1 MRFIIDT
8 STWVSLVKYYKPF
21 DNSSVIYDFFKKKIK
36 DGEFILLSEVSTE
49 CSYVSKRIVT
59 KELDFITNKKL
70 ITKTAELLPTKKF
83 YNLLDNQFCNQNQ
96 KRLLSEVDI
105 ESLTNDFL
113 KSADSKI
120 ILKAIEITKTLD
132 NQITVVTEETSSNN
146 DNKLYKKI
154 PAVCKELNVNCI
166 GLPKLIEGFNKEITV
181 KIKNTS
187 A

>member
-21 DNSSVIYDFFKKKIK
+21 DNSSVIYDFFKQKVK

-49 CSYVSKRIVT
+49 CSFVSKRVVM
-59 KELDFITNKKL
+59 KELDFITDKKL
-70 ITKTAELLPTKKF
+70 ITKTTKLLPTKKF
-83 YNLLDNQFCNQNQ
+83 YNLLDNQFCNQSQ
-96 KRLLSEVDI
+96 KKLLTSTGI
-105 ESLTNDFL
+105 ESLTNEFL
-113 KSADSKI
+113 KSADAKI

-132 NQITVVTEETSSNN
+132 NQITVVTEETASNN

-154 PAVCKELNVNCI
+154 PAICKELNIECI
-166 GLPKLIEGFNKEITV
+166 GLPELIDIFNKEITV

>member
-8 STWVSLVKYYKPF
+8 STWVSLIRYYKPF
-21 DNSSVIYDFFKKKIK
+21 DNSSVIYDFFKQKISN
-36 DGEFILLSEVSTE
+36 GEFILLLEVSTE
-49 CSYVSKRIVT
+49 CSYVSKRIVI
-59 KELDFITNKKL
+59 KELDFITTKKF
-70 ITKTAELLPTKKF
+70 ITKTSELLPTKKF

-96 KRLLSEVDI
+96 KRLLSDVDI

-113 KSADSKI
+113 KSADAKI

-154 PAVCKELNVNCI
+154 PAICKELNIDCVI
-166 GLPKLIEGFNKEITV
+166 LPKLIELFNKEITV